1 MRQYFLKTTVAAVF
15 LALPALAM
23 AGVVPGLP
31 PEGGVQPPAPSRTA
45 PAVPSQPDLAQNSA
59 PVVPAIGA
67 STTPKAELDDNAQ
80 ATGASSDNSA
90 QVWQKTIAA
99 PPSAR
104 IQSRSLQAMQKALV
118 SAYQSG
124 QLQSLPPIAGSGGEI
139 LYAYG
144 NSLPTLVTAPMHT
157 SIIQLQPGC
166 HPAMATGAPASEWSI
181 HTVMAGDT
189 PELTVM
195 PKFEGLHTDLVI
207 PATSAS
213 GKPMNYVIELTSDQ
227 RRYTPLLG
235 FYYPGHDITTWN
247 QQASEASA
255 AKQKAADET
264 VATLPSLTAADLNFN
279 WKVRCSGGGWFS
291 NSDCHSIMPERV
303 FSDNGHVYI
312 QFKPDQASHGGI
324 PSILAEN
331 SAGQNAIIN
340 AQFRDGY
347 YIVDSLP
354 HKILLIA
361 GKGSSGKVVK
371 ITRESSN

>member
-1 MRQYFLKTTVAAVF
+1 MRYFIQKTIAAAVS
-15 LALPALAM
+15 LTLLSGTALAGVITPAAQPL
-23 AGVVPGLP
+23 AGA
-31 PEGGVQPPAPSRTA
+31 QPLAPT
-45 PAVPSQPDLAQNSA
+45 
-59 PVVPAIGA
+59 VPAIGRA
-67 STTPKAELDDNAQ
+67 QPLAGAQPIGTNGTPKAELDDNAR
-80 ATGASSDNSA
+80 ATGALQDNSA

-104 IQSRSLQAMQKALV
+104 IQNRSLQAMQKALV
-118 SAYQSG
+118 SAYQAG
-124 QLQSLPPIAGSGGEI
+124 QLQTLPAIAGSGGEI

-181 HTVMAGDT
+181 HAVMAGNQ
-189 PELTVM
+189 PEVTVM

-207 PATSAS
+207 PATSAA

-227 RRYTPLLG
+227 RHYTPLLG
-235 FYYPGHDITTWN
+235 FYYPGQDVTTWN
-247 QQASEASA
+247 QQANAASA

-264 VATLPSLTAADLNFN
+264 VAALPNLTAADLDFN
-279 WKVRCSGGGWFS
+279 WKVHCSGGGWFS
-291 NSDCHSIMPERV
+291 SSDCGGIKPQRV

-312 QFKPDQASHGGI
+312 QFKPGQATHGGI

-371 ITRESSN
+371 IVHERSN

>member
-1 MRQYFLKTTVAAVF
+1 MRYFIQKTIAAAVS
-15 LALPALAM
+15 LTMLSGTALAGVITPAAQPL
-23 AGVVPGLP
+23 AGA
-31 PEGGVQPPAPSRTA
+31 QP
-45 PAVPSQPDLAQNSA
+45 LA
-59 PVVPAIGA
+59 PVVPAIGTN
-67 STTPKAELDDNAQ
+67 TTPKAELNDNAQ
-80 ATGASSDNSA
+80 ATGALQDNSA

-104 IQSRSLQAMQKALV
+104 IQNRSLQAMQKALV
-118 SAYQSG
+118 SAYQAG
-124 QLQSLPPIAGSGGEI
+124 QLQTLPPIAGSGGEI

-157 SIIQLQPGC
+157 SIIMLRPGS
-166 HPAMATGAPASEWSI
+166 HPAIATGAPASEWSV
-181 HTVMAGDT
+181 HAVMAGDQ
-189 PELTVM
+189 PEVTVM

-227 RRYTPLLG
+227 RHYTPLLG
-235 FYYPGHDITTWN
+235 FYYPGQDITTWN
-247 QQASEASA
+247 QQATAASA

-264 VATLPSLTAADLNFN
+264 VAALPNLTAANLDFD
-279 WKVRCSGGGWFS
+279 WKVHCSGGGWFS
-291 NSDCHSIMPERV
+291 SSDCGGIKPQRV

-312 QFKPDQASHGGI
+312 QFKPGQATHGGI
-324 PSILAEN
+324 PSSLAEN

-371 ITRESSN
+371 ITRERSH